1 MSRLAILHFSDSVN
15 WGITNF
21 FKDIDKIRLIK
32 VTKDTLI
39 TNIEQ
44 TRNMYDK
51 VMVVGGNE
59 SLGSV
64 LSTSII
70 TIKFHKGMDS
80 VLGDLEQISRNP
92 LHIISQLVYKLDY
105 AGVNSLGYV
114 KNKITKIEPNYHT
127 RDGGIW
133 VKTKEECNVY
143 IPLSLFPSINII
155 DLDFYNVINSSGV

>member
-44 TRNMYDK
+44 TRKMYDK
-51 VMVVGGNE
+51 VMVVDGNE

-64 LSTSII
+64 LSTTII

-92 LHIISQLVYKLDY
+92 LDIIRQLVYKLDY
-105 AGVNSLGYV
+105 AGVNSL
-114 KNKITKIEPNYHT
+114 K
-127 RDGGIW
+127 R
-133 VKTKEECNVY
+133 
-143 IPLSLFPSINII
+143 LA
-155 DLDFYNVINSSGV
+155 